1 MKINTRK
8 TADKI
13 ENTYEVYEMTTNLGL
28 IVALSPIGA
37 SIQKL
42 LSRQSQVRSFP

>member
-37 SIQKL
+37 SIQKIAIQTEL
-42 LSRQSQVRSFP
+42 GEELF